1 MNQDRALSGDGRTKP
16 CIIDTILR
24 FCVVKGSSVGDGGEA
39 VATSWRSS
47 YLFDSQGLLYDR
59 DGSKHLGSMEV
70 VVAVVGR
77 RAVLVP

>member
-1 MNQDRALSGDGRTKP
+1 M
-16 CIIDTILR
+16 
-24 FCVVKGSSVGDGGEA
+24 KGSSVGDGGEA